1 MNPEDPFAH
10 IENLSQLPYDEI
22 RSGEMLIN
30 ALTEK
35 INDLNPHLFQ
45 DQLVEHRVRLL
56 LDVLRETLADRYQGL
71 SLLAFARIVVAI
83 DYFIRSDDDAPDTQ
97 AGGYEDDL
105 KILEEVFSDFKGELE
120 AFKQWISRQ
129 S

>member
-1 MNPEDPFAH
+1 MNSEHPYAH
-10 IENLSQLPYDEI
+10 IENLSQLPFDEI
-22 RSGEMLIN
+22 RNGEMLIN

-35 INDLNPHLFQ
+35 INDLNPQLFQ

-56 LDVLRETLADRYQGL
+56 LDILRESFADRYQDL
-71 SLLAFARIVVAI
+71 SLLAFARIIVAI
-83 DYFIRSDDDAPDTQ
+83 DYFIRSDDDTPDTQ

-105 KILEEVFSDFKGELE
+105 RILQEVFSDFSGELE
-120 AFKQWISRQ
+120 IFKEWRSRE